1 MISTFISNNRFL
13 QRSYKAIFSLACGL
27 IISPMSGQIWQSSI
41 YGPESPFEKMEIL
54 EYKKPDATIKTV
66 AFWGKEN
73 QLSFVV
79 LGDST
84 AHLEQV
90 RIAFLTDKWSS
101 PTDIT
106 ADCSRVDCGVLIH
119 MNPTFELTKFFGINK
134 FALSIRYRNS
144 LKATEHFFDCNETWQ
159 EFMLK
164 GGKAF
169 PINSASSKVVEPVK
183 PQPSASLSLRISEL
197 KGTYQ
202 APTTPLPEGINA
214 FIKKNCTSPLSG
226 SGSGSGSGD
235 YRLGNRSAVS
245 RPKPVYSCEDEGRVV
260 VKVYVDRY
268 GKAISAEPGA
278 AGSTTAS
285 TCLFERAQEAAMR
298 TIWTPDPNALQTQVG
313 TIIYRFEKN

>member
-1 MISTFISNNRFL
+1 MYR
-13 QRSYKAIFSLACGL
+13 
-27 IISPMSGQIWQSSI
+27 
-41 YGPESPFEKMEIL
+41 PESPFEKMEIL
-54 EYKKPDATIKTV
+54 EYKKPDATINTV

-101 PTDIT
+101 PIDIS
-106 ADCSRVDCGVLIH
+106 AYCRRIDCGLLIQLD
-119 MNPTFELTKFFGINK
+119 PTFGLTKFSGISK
-134 FALSIRYRNS
+134 FALSFRFKNS
-144 LKATEHFFDCNETWQ
+144 TPATEHFFDCNESWNVFLAKEMK
-159 EFMLK
+159 EFP
-164 GGKAF
+164 GNSSPSKAT
-169 PINSASSKVVEPVK
+169 EPLK
-183 PQPSASLSLRISEL
+183 PQPSASLSLRLSEL

-202 APTTPLPEGINA
+202 TPTTPLPEGINA
-214 FIKKNCTSPLSG
+214 FVKKNCTSPLSG

-260 VKVYVDRY
+260 VKVYVDRN
-268 GKAISAEPGA
+268 GKVLSAEPGA
-278 AGSTTAS
+278 SGSTTAS

-298 TIWTPDPNALQTQVG
+298 TIWTADPNAPQTQVG
-313 TIIYRFEKN
+313 TVIYRFEIN